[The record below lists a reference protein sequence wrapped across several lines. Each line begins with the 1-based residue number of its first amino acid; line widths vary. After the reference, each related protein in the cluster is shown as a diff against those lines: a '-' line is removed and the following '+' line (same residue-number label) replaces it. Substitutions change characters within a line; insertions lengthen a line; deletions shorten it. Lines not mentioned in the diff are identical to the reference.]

1 MQFLS
6 RQTLL
11 MVEPLVVTLFPVA
24 FLATLFIGGQ
34 RFRRRHI
41 DMDGDA
47 PISRALFYGSKYLIV
62 VLWIAM
68 VMDAWGIEV
77 SFFRG
82 PESLRWAALCVWTSG
97 FLLLFVGRFELGS
110 SFRIGR
116 PRESTRLRVG
126 GLFRISRNPMY
137 LGMYAT
143 LLASVL
149 STLNPVLLLLG
160 AFIVAV
166 HHRIVLAE
174 EDHLRNAFGEEYAG
188 YCRRVGRYL

>member
-1 MQFLS
+1 MI
-6 RQTLL
+6 
-11 MVEPLVVTLFPVA
+11 EPLVVTLLPVA
-24 FLATLFIGGQ
+24 FLATMFIGGQ
-34 RFRRRHI
+34 RFRRRNI

-47 PISRALFYGSKYLIV
+47 PISRTLFYSSKYLIV
-62 VLWIAM
+62 VLWLAM
-68 VMDAWGIEV
+68 VLDAWGIAV
-77 SFFRG
+77 SFFRV
-82 PESLRWAALCVWTSG
+82 PESLRWAALCVWTAG
-97 FLLLFVGRFELGS
+97 FLLLFVGRFELGA

-116 PRESTRLRVG
+116 PKESTRLQVG

-149 STLNPVLLLLG
+149 RTLNPVLLLLG
-160 AFIVAV
+160 VFIVAV